1 MIQRSIDDRTIA
13 RQVLAIAL
21 PAIVSNLTT
30 PLLSLVDLAIVG
42 HLGSPVFIAAIA
54 LGGTVFSSIY
64 WLFAFLRMGTS
75 GTVAQAYGAK
85 DQHSIS
91 ENFYRPMLIASALGI
106 VLIAAN
112 GPLGDFVIGIM
123 SDDDSAMVYAR
134 EYFDVLIYGAPATLV
149 FYVINGYLIG
159 TQNSRFAMWL
169 SFIINI
175 SNIAASLIAV
185 YLFGLGI
192 KGVAL
197 GTLVSQWIGVTVG
210 FSYIFFHDKP
220 LRVRLKALFNL
231 HGMSRYF
238 SINFDIF
245 LRTLCL
251 VAVTVWFT
259 RSGAKQGDVM
269 LSVNAL
275 LMQLFIMFSYF
286 MDGFAY
292 SAEALVGKFT
302 GAKDQKS
309 VDESIK
315 WIIKICSVIAAVF
328 TVTYLFFGKNILALL
343 TSEPEVLSVSN
354 DYLIWSA
361 AIPATSFL
369 AFIFDGAFIGMTHS
383 RWMLYTVGI
392 GMIVFFAIYFAAF
405 NALGNHGLWIA
416 FISYL
421 LTRSIASLV
430 LYRGGLN
437 RDSRV

>member
-1 MIQRSIDDRTIA
+1 MIHRSIDGRTIA

-42 HLGSPVFIAAIA
+42 HLGSPVYIAAIA

-64 WLFAFLRMGTS
+64 WIFAFLRMGTS
-75 GTVAQAYGAK
+75 GTVAQAYGARDK
-85 DQHSIS
+85 HSIS

-106 VLIAAN
+106 FLIAFN
-112 GPLGDFVIGIM
+112 GPLGDFVIRIM
-123 SDDDSAMVYAR
+123 SDDDSATIYAR
-134 EYFDVLIYGAPATLV
+134 EYFNVLIFGAPATLV

-175 SNIAASLIAV
+175 SNIAASLVAV

-197 GTLVSQWIGVTVG
+197 GTLVSQWIGTAVG
-210 FSYIFFHDKP
+210 ITYILIHDKP
-220 LRVRLKALFNL
+220 LRVKLKTLFNL
-231 HGMSRYF
+231 NGMSRYF

-302 GAKDQKS
+302 GANDRKS
-309 VDESIK
+309 VLESIR
-315 WIIKICSVIAAVF
+315 WIIKICSVIAVVF
-328 TVTYLFFGKNILALL
+328 TIAYLFFGKNILALL
-343 TSEPEVLSVSN
+343 TSESEVIAASHE
-354 DYLIWSA
+354 YLIWSA

-369 AFIFDGAFIGMTHS
+369 AFVFDGVFIGSTHS
-383 RWMLYTVGI
+383 RWMLYTVGL
-392 GMIVFFAIYFAAF
+392 GMVVFFAIYFAAF

-421 LTRSIASLV
+421 LMRSIASVV
-430 LYRGGLN
+430 LFRSSHN
-437 RDSRV
+437 KTQR